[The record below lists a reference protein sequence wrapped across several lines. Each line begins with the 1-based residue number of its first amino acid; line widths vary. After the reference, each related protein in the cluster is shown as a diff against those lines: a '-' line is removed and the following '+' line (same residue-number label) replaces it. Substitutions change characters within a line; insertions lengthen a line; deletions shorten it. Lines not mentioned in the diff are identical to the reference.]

1 MAAQDNP
8 QRVEA
13 PAPAAEPGEAGR
25 TSAFQKIATVIYIV
39 FCFEV
44 GAFLLLFP
52 WHPLWSQNFF
62 SGFTENWFDLWNSP
76 YLRGAVSGLGVV
88 NIGIAVAEIFR
99 LRGR

>member
-8 QRVEA
+8 QHVEA
-13 PAPAAEPGEAGR
+13 PAGAGPGEVGHI
-25 TSAFQKIATVIYIV
+25 SAFQKIAAVVYIV

-62 SGFTENWFDLWNSP
+62 SGFTTDWYEVWNNP
-76 YLRGAVSGLGVV
+76 FLRGAVSGLGLV
-88 NIGIAVAEIFR
+88 NIGIAVTEAFR
-99 LRGR
+99 LRRR